1 MAALLRDLRVAIRV
15 LLRTKSWTLI
25 VLVSLALGIGAN
37 TALFTAVNGLL
48 LQTVRVNE
56 PERLVRFNWT
66 GKNDMVRNS
75 SDYGYSG
82 SSGTQNVR
90 STFSFAIFEQFR
102 AANTTLTDL
111 AAGSPMGGL
120 NVIVNGDAQLAT
132 GYQASGNYFTVIGVG
147 AALGRV
153 FGEADDTLSASPVA
167 VISHPYWKRR
177 FGGESSVINRVVS
190 INGQMVTIIGVTPQ
204 DFTGIQ
210 RLGNDPPDVTVPLSF
225 DALFSPPLGPPPTG
239 PQVVAPRLKQ
249 PTSWWLQIVGRLK
262 TGGSIEQVRANFT
275 PVFQNIARAGMA
287 EYRSSLTAEE
297 KNLSFNR
304 QRGEAVPD
312 LLVKPAAHGYY
323 ELDPQAQRSAG
334 FLSVVVVIVLLI
346 VCANVANL
354 LLSRATT
361 RQREISV
368 RLSMGATRGRLV
380 RQLLTESVLL
390 STLGGGLGVLV
401 GYWSRALL
409 PFGQNAPLDWRV
421 FGFVAAVSM
430 LTGVLFGLVPALR
443 ATRVDLAG
451 AMKETSRSVTGSRS
465 FLSKGLLVLQVGM
478 SLVLIIGAGLFLRTL
493 QNLKSVDVGFDS
505 NNLLMFNVN
514 PSVNR
519 YDADRTALI
528 FRQVL
533 ERMSALPGVKAAAL
547 TRTTLLSGNTSTSS
561 MWKQGQTSQTAA
573 EEEMY
578 MMDVSPTFFATMG
591 IPVQVGRGFTD
602 RDNRTAPKVAI
613 INEASARKLFPDGDA
628 VGRRIGG
635 SFEKS
640 NEFEIVGVVRDT
652 KYSSVRDPG
661 PPTMYRCVLQ
671 GPVRSLNVVLRTAGE
686 PLAMTEA
693 VRAAMREIDPT
704 LPIQRF
710 TSQSEQISLRFAQE
724 RLFATAYTAF
734 GALALVLACI
744 GLFGLMS
751 YNVSRRTNEIGIRMA
766 LGAQR
771 RNVVNMVMA
780 ESMLLVGLGMALGL
794 GAALWAGRFVK
805 AVVYGLSA
813 HDAVTISTAVALIT
827 LVSAL
832 AGYLPARWASNV
844 DPMLALRDQ

>member
-1 MAALLRDLRVAIRV
+1 MAALLRDLRVAVRV
-15 LLRTKSWTLI
+15 LLSTKSWTLI

-48 LQTVRVNE
+48 LQTVSVHE

-66 GKNDMVRNS
+66 GKNDMVRSS

-82 SSGTQNVR
+82 SFGTQNVR
-90 STFSFAIFEQFR
+90 STFSFEIFQQFR
-102 AANTTLTDL
+102 AANGTLADL
-111 AAGSPMGGL
+111 AAGSPMSGL
-120 NVIVNGDAQLAT
+120 NIIVNGDAQLAT
-132 GYQASGNYFTVIGVG
+132 GYQASGNYFKVIDVP

-153 FGEADDTLSASPVA
+153 FTEDDDTASASPVA
-167 VISHPYWKRR
+167 VISHPYWQKR
-177 FGGESSVINRVVS
+177 FGGEPSVINRVVS
-190 INGQMVTIIGVTPQ
+190 INGQMVTIVGVTPQ
-204 DFTGIQ
+204 GFAGIQ
-210 RLGNDPPDVTVPLSF
+210 RLGADPPDVTVPLSF
-225 DALFSPPLGPPPTG
+225 DAVFSPP
-239 PQVVAPRLKQ
+239 APLPNAKAAIPRMKQ
-249 PTSWWLQIVGRLK
+249 PTYWWLQMVGRLK
-262 TGGSIEQVRANFT
+262 AGTSLEQARANFT
-275 PVFQNIARAGMA
+275 PVFQNTARAGMA
-287 EYRSSLTAEE
+287 QYQSSLTADE
-297 KNLSFNR
+297 KNLSFNK
-304 QRGEAVPD
+304 QRGDAVPE
-312 LLVKPAAHGYY
+312 LLVKSAAHGYY

-334 FLSVVVVIVLLI
+334 FLSAVVVIVLLI

-361 RQREISV
+361 RHREISV

-390 STLGGGLGVLV
+390 STLGGALGVLV

-421 FGFVAAVSM
+421 LGFVAAVST
-430 LTGVLFGLVPALR
+430 LTGILFGLVPALR

-451 AMKETSRSVTGSRS
+451 AMKETSRSVTGSRT

-493 QNLKSVDVGFDS
+493 QNLKNVDVGFDS
-505 NNLLMFNVN
+505 KNLLMFNVN

-519 YDADRTALI
+519 YDANRSAQI
-528 FRQVL
+528 YRQVL
-533 ERMSALPGVKAAAL
+533 ERMSALPGVKSAAL
-547 TRTTLLSGNTSTSS
+547 TRTTLLSGSTSTSS

-591 IPVQVGRGFTD
+591 IPVQLGRGFTD
-602 RDNRTAPKVAI
+602 RDHQTAPKVAI
-613 INEASARKLFPDGDA
+613 INEAAARKLFPEGDV

-635 SFEKS
+635 SFERS
-640 NEFEIVGVVRDT
+640 NEFEIVGVVRDA
-652 KYSSVRDPG
+652 KYSNVRDPG

-671 GPVRSLNVVLRTAGE
+671 GPARSLNVVLRTAGD

-693 VRAAMREIDPT
+693 ARAAMREIDPT

-710 TSQSEQISLRFAQE
+710 TSQTEQISLRFAQE

-734 GALALVLACI
+734 GLLALVLACI

-771 RNVVNMVMA
+771 RTVVNMVMA
-780 ESMLLVGLGMALGL
+780 ESMLLVGIGIVLGL
-794 GAALWAGRFVK
+794 GGALWAGRFVK
-805 AVVYGLSA
+805 TVVYGLSA
-813 HDAVTISTAVALIT
+813 HDALTIAAAVALIT
-827 LVSAL
+827 VVSAL

-844 DPMLALRDQ
+844 DPMVALRDQ

>member
-1 MAALLRDLRVAIRV
+1 MAALLRDLRVAVRV

-48 LQTVRVNE
+48 LQTVRVHE

-66 GKNDMVRNS
+66 GKNDMVRSS

-82 SSGTQNVR
+82 VSGKQNVR
-90 STFSFAIFEQFR
+90 STFSFAIYEQFR
-102 AANTTLTDL
+102 AANSTLTGL
-111 AAGSPMGGL
+111 AAGSPMGQL

-132 GYQASGNYFTVIGVG
+132 GYQATGNYFTVLGVR

-153 FGEADDTLSASPVA
+153 FGEADDTLSVAPVA
-167 VISHPYWKRR
+167 VISYPYWKRR

-190 INGQMVTIIGVTPQ
+190 INGQMVTIVGVTPQ
-204 DFTGIQ
+204 DFAGIQ
-210 RLGNDPPDVTVPLSF
+210 RLGSDPPDITVPLSF
-225 DALFSPPLGPPPTG
+225 DATFSPPTPLPNA
-239 PQVVAPRLKQ
+239 QAAIPRMKQ
-249 PTSWWLQIVGRLK
+249 PTYWWLQMVGRLEPD
-262 TGGSIEQVRANFT
+262 GSIEQVRANFT
-275 PVFQNIARAGMA
+275 PVFQNTAKAGMA
-287 EYRSSLTAEE
+287 EYQSSLTAEE
-297 KNLSFNR
+297 KSLSFNR

-312 LLVKPAAHGYY
+312 LLVKPAGHGYY

-361 RQREISV
+361 RHREISV

-390 STLGGGLGVLV
+390 STLGGALGVLV

-430 LTGVLFGLVPALR
+430 LTGVLFGLIPALR

-505 NNLLMFNVN
+505 KNLLMFNVN

-547 TRTTLLSGNTSTSS
+547 TRTTLLSGSTSTSS

-591 IPVQVGRGFTD
+591 IPVQLGRGFTD

-771 RNVVNMVMA
+771 RNVVSMVMA
-780 ESMLLVGLGMALGL
+780 ESMLLVGLGVALGL

-813 HDAVTISTAVALIT
+813 HDAVTISAAVALIT